1 MHVGMIAAE
10 AVPFV
15 KVGGLADVAGSLPRE
30 LARLGARVTLILP
43 AYRRIERQ
51 RFELQVEAPRSGQ
64 TVPVGG
70 RQEAW
75 TLEVGHLPDS
85 DVQVL
90 FVGGRFFDRDGV
102 YTDSRTG
109 RDFEDQAERWIF
121 FARAA
126 LAALSRRG
134 LPVDVLHCND
144 HHTALVVPYAQ
155 ALEAE
160 HVAAGAAS
168 FFSIHNLGY
177 QGVFRAH
184 AFRATGLPE
193 HFMLPMGAL
202 EFWGGMNLMK
212 AGLELADLLGTVSP
226 TYAQEI
232 QTSEEFGHGLQGVL
246 RARAHDLVGIL
257 NGIDTDVWNPRHD
270 PWIAARYDAA
280 DVNGKSQCK
289 RALLER
295 LGLPYDASRPV
306 FGCVARL
313 TAQKGIDLVLGA
325 IPMLIESG
333 SQLVVLGS
341 GQPELERTLQAWSRR
356 FPRQI
361 SVTSAF
367 DEPLAHAIEAGSD
380 FYLMP
385 SRYEPCGLNQ
395 MYSLAYG
402 SIPIVR
408 RTGGLAD
415 TVRDWDG
422 RRGEGTGFVFGPT
435 SVDALVEA
443 IRRAHG
449 AFRDPTVHR
458 TLMLNGMGQD
468 FSWARS
474 ARRYLEAYARA
485 QERGLVRRRG

>member
-1 MHVGMIAAE
+1 MHVGLIAAE

-15 KVGGLADVAGSLPRE
+15 KVGGLADVAGTLPRE
-30 LARLGARVTLILP
+30 LAQLGAQVTLVLP

-51 RFELQVEAPRSGQ
+51 RWELRAEPPRAGQ
-64 TVPVGG
+64 TVLVGA

-75 TLEVGHLPDS
+75 TLEIGQLPDS
-85 DVQVL
+85 DVRVL
-90 FVGGRFFDRDGV
+90 FVGGRYFDRDGV
-102 YTDSRTG
+102 YTDAQTG
-109 RDFEDQAERWIF
+109 RDFEDQAERWVF

-126 LAALSRRG
+126 LAALAHQG
-134 LPVDVLHCND
+134 HAVDLLHCND
-144 HHTALVVPYAQ
+144 HHTALVIPYAQ
-155 ALEAE
+155 ALDAD
-160 HVAAGAAS
+160 HPCARAAT

-184 AFRATGLPE
+184 AFRATGLPDS
-193 HFMLPMGAL
+193 FMAPMGAL

-212 AGLELADLLGTVSP
+212 AGLVLADLLGTVSP

-246 RARAHDLVGIL
+246 RARAQDLVGIL
-257 NGIDTDVWNPRHD
+257 NGIDVRVWSPRHD
-270 PWIAARYDAA
+270 RWIAARYDAR
-280 DVNGKSQCK
+280 DLRGKATCK

-295 LGLPYDASRPV
+295 LGLPYDPARPV
-306 FGCVARL
+306 FGCIARL
-313 TAQKGIDLVLGA
+313 TAQKGIDLLLGA
-325 IPMLIESG
+325 IPVLIESG
-333 SQLVVLGS
+333 SQLVILGS
-341 GQPELERTLQAWSRR
+341 GSPELERTLHAWSRR

-395 MYSLAYG
+395 MYSLVYG
-402 SIPIVR
+402 TIPVVR

-422 RRGEGTGFVFGPT
+422 RRGEGCGFVFGST

-443 IRRAHG
+443 MRRALI
-449 AFRDPTVHR
+449 AFRDPTTHR
-458 TLMLNGMGQD
+458 TLIQNGMALD
-468 FSWARS
+468 FSWERS

-485 QERGLVRRRG
+485 QERRDARRRG